1 MDDLIPETIWGLT
14 ETAIEKKRVL
24 GAKAQSE
31 IMNIRNVIVDLVH
44 FWDLEERYIKDFDND
59 LSK

>member
-24 GAKAQSE
+24 GAKAESE

-44 FWDLEERYIKDFDND
+44 FWNLEERYIKDFDND

>member
-1 MDDLIPETIWGLT
+1 MDELISETIWGLT

-24 GAKAQSE
+24 GTKAKSE

-44 FWDLEERYIKDFDND
+44 FWNLEERYIKDFDND

>member
-1 MDDLIPETIWGLT
+1 MDELIPETIWGLT
-14 ETAIEKKRVL
+14 ETAFEKKRVL
-24 GAKAQSE
+24 GTKAQSE

>member
-44 FWDLEERYIKDFDND
+44 FWDLEERYIKDFDKD

>member
-1 MDDLIPETIWGLT
+1 MDELIPETIWGLT

-24 GAKAQSE
+24 GVKAQSE
-31 IMNIRNVIVDLVH
+31 IANIRNVVVDLVH

>member
-1 MDDLIPETIWGLT
+1 MDELIPETIWGLT

-24 GAKAQSE
+24 GTKAKSE

-44 FWDLEERYIKDFDND
+44 FWNLEERYIKDFDND

>member
-44 FWDLEERYIKDFDND
+44 VWDLEERYIKDFDND

>member
-1 MDDLIPETIWGLT
+1 MDELIPETIWGLT

-24 GAKAQSE
+24 GTKAKSE

-44 FWDLEERYIKDFDND
+44 FWNLEKRYIKDFDND

>member
-1 MDDLIPETIWGLT
+1 MDELIPETIWGLT

-24 GAKAQSE
+24 GVKAFE
-31 IMNIRNVIVDLVH
+31 DVMKIRNVIVDLVH

>member
-24 GAKAQSE
+24 GANAQSE
-31 IMNIRNVIVDLVH
+31 IANIRNVVVDLVH

>member
-31 IMNIRNVIVDLVH
+31 IANIRNVVVDLVH

>member
-1 MDDLIPETIWGLT
+1 MEQLIPETIWGLT

-24 GAKAQSE
+24 GDKSQKE
-31 IMNIRNVIVDLVH
+31 IANIRNVIVDLVK
-44 FWDLEERYIKDFDND
+44 FWDLEDRYIKDFDKD

>member
-1 MDDLIPETIWGLT
+1 MDELIPETIWGLT

-24 GAKAQSE
+24 GAKAESE

>member
-1 MDDLIPETIWGLT
+1 MDELIPETIWGLT

-24 GAKAQSE
+24 GTKAKSE

-44 FWDLEERYIKDFDND
+44 FWDLEERYIKDFDKD

>member
-1 MDDLIPETIWGLT
+1 MDELIPETIWGLT

-31 IMNIRNVIVDLVH
+31 IANIRNVVVDLVH

>member
-1 MDDLIPETIWGLT
+1 MDELIPETIWGLT

-44 FWDLEERYIKDFDND
+44 FWDLEERYIKDFDKD